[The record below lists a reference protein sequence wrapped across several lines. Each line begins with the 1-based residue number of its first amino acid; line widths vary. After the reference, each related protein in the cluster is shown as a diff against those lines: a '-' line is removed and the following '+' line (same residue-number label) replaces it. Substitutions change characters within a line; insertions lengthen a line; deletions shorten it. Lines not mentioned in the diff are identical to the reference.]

1 MKKNRQNYEAPT
13 LTVVEFRIEKG
24 YADSTRTFSAVQ
36 RINNFVD
43 ESLVITGGN
52 DGSSDGNFNAGFMNG
67 YVDHSNDGGSSNW
80 QYGNGGWF

>member
-52 DGSSDGNFNAGFMNG
+52 DGTSNGDFNAGFMNG
-67 YVDHSNDGGSSNW
+67 YVDHSNDGGGSSW